1 MKTKN
6 WMDLSP
12 RDRKALSCVKTGVIL
27 HLMSTLPQGDSLSA
41 EAVDKQNFRLN
52 FSGGKSLRW
61 QLQCSEGKLSVNE
74 GNLSHG
80 SLTLWG
86 RKEEEI
92 GALLTDRMGKV
103 VPLPGSLRF
112 ASVAGIFKLLASR
125 IPLYLGGEEG
135 KKNKD
140 FQTLLMLEAALMGVV
155 QVANYDPYVQ
165 VRSRKMGDGLIEV
178 SIEDRPEWTRFVEID
193 YGRFYL
199 RKSSDEKPSARL
211 IFQDRDTAHA
221 ILSNQVRAMS
231 ALGDGRIRIRG
242 RLPLIQG
249 LFPLLDRFSWLMS
262 VN

>member
-6 WMDLSP
+6 WMDLGP

-27 HLMSTLPQGDSLSA
+27 HLMSFLPKGDVPSA
-41 EAVDKQNFRLN
+41 DAVKQQNFRLN

-61 QLQCSEGKLSVNE
+61 QLQCTDGSLSVNE
-74 GNLSHG
+74 GQLRHG

-103 VPLPGSLRF
+103 IPLPGSFRF
-112 ASVAGIFKLLASR
+112 ASVARIFKLLASR

-135 KKNKD
+135 KKNKE

-165 VRSRKMGDGLIEV
+165 TRKRKMSDGIIEV
-178 SIEDRPEWTRFVEID
+178 YIEDKPEWTRYVEID

-199 RKSSDEKPSARL
+199 RKSCDEKPSARL
-211 IFQDRDTAHA
+211 IFQDKETAHA
-221 ILSNQVRAMS
+221 IFSNKVRAMS

-262 VN
+262 VK